1 MVSYLCDVKT
11 DLRSRKQAVEGLQK
25 EKTALQD
32 EKAELIKKIEEQRL
46 AQKKETQRS
55 VKVEV
60 ELRDHCTK
68 AHEAYTR
75 MVE

>member
-1 MVSYLCDVKT
+1 MVSYLCEVKT
-11 DLRSRKQAVEGLQK
+11 DLRARKQAVDGLQK
-25 EKTALQD
+25 EKAALQE
-32 EKAELIKKIEEQRL
+32 EKAELMKKIEEQLL
-46 AQKKETQRS
+46 AQKKETQRA

>member
-1 MVSYLCDVKT
+1 MVSYLCEVKT
-11 DLRSRKQAVEGLQK
+11 DLRARKKSVDGLEK
-25 EKTALQD
+25 EKAALQE
-32 EKAELIKKIEEQRL
+32 EKAELMKKIDEQLL
-46 AQKKETQRS
+46 AQKKETQRA

-60 ELRDHCTK
+60 ELREHCTK